1 MITKQEELKHSVI
14 LLQDATNTLFK
25 KLKHKKFKKRT
36 LVQIESAFMDLIG
49 VITTNTFDDF
59 DEYQLYV
66 KRVKREIHGHIED
79 MKKKFMA

>member
-1 MITKQEELKHSVI
+1 MISKEEELKHSVI
-14 LLQDATNTLFK
+14 LLQDATKTLFQ

-49 VITTNTFDDF
+49 VITTSTFDDF

>member
-1 MITKQEELKHSVI
+1 MISKQEELKHSVI
-14 LLQDATNTLFK
+14 LLQDATKTLFQ

-49 VITTNTFDDF
+49 VITTSTFDDF

>member
-1 MITKQEELKHSVI
+1 MISKQEELKHSVI
-14 LLQDATNTLFK
+14 LLQDATKTLFQ

-36 LVQIESAFMDLIG
+36 LVQIESSFMDLIG
-49 VITTNTFDDF
+49 VITTNNFDDF

>member
-1 MITKQEELKHSVI
+1 MISKQEELKDSVI
-14 LLQDATNTLFK
+14 LLQDATKTLFQ

-49 VITTNTFDDF
+49 VITTSTFDDF